1 MKLTNGIS
9 LFNKQSSKVQKNRK
23 NDILDKNCNF
33 SIPIIENEISN
44 QNKNFSKEKV
54 TLLKSFYSKNEK
66 TSKSK
71 SKSNSHSK
79 EYRRRNRSNLNYN
92 NNFNNIKN
100 KNVYYNNNTSY
111 DNFPDMPL
119 WNNGK
124 KIGYG
129 IKEMPAYKCDLK
141 INELEKKRKSFWN
154 YQKKDIKHTY
164 QWNIIHQACVF
175 PHIKS
180 EEYLAE
186 HGFKTVDGCINM
198 CVDPK
203 GNIFRVPNYCIND
216 PYFEKELKEKLGG
229 NDNKFI
235 NIDLFNVTKNEKN
248 NINVSENTTG
258 KELINLYKKMKNLE
272 DNMLDIRLLYGG
284 GIIRE
289 DETLYQHMVK
299 DGDFIQVS
307 IFKKN

>member
-1 MKLTNGIS
+1 MGEICE
-9 LFNKQSSKVQKNRK
+9 SSHN
-23 NDILDKNCNF
+23 NT
-33 SIPIIENEISN
+33 
-44 QNKNFSKEKV
+44 QNN
-54 TLLKSFYSKNEK
+54 YNNNN
-66 TSKSK
+66 
-71 SKSNSHSK
+71 SKSNSK
-79 EYRRRNRSNLNYN
+79 NNL
-92 NNFNNIKN
+92 
-100 KNVYYNNNTSY
+100 NTSY

-216 PYFEKELKEKLGG
+216 PYFEKELKEKTGG

-235 NIDLFNVTKNEKN
+235 DIDLFNVTKNEKN
-248 NINVSENTTG
+248 NIKVSENTTG